1 MLRPWSRSAGRT
13 GGAVSGGP
21 ELVPPALWPWDC
33 AVLLAR
39 LAVLPGGGG
48 GANCGG
54 GGGVKPGGV
63 PTPLPPAALLKLG
76 ALAEC

>member
-1 MLRPWSRSAGRT
+1 MLRSRSAGRT
-13 GGAVSGGP
+13 GGAESGGP
-21 ELVPPALWPWDC
+21 ELGDVPPALWPAWD
-33 AVLLAR
+33 AEVLLAR
-39 LAVLPGGGG
+39 LAVPGGGG

-63 PTPLPPAALLKLG
+63 PTPLPAALLKLG